1 MLHSGHLAA
10 KSFTGNGLAVAEAH
24 SLGSGFQEIPA
35 ILWLSSLKSVK
46 QALKKDMAIRF
57 GTSGWRAVIAD
68 DFTFAGVRQVT
79 EAICAH
85 FEKSDEPKKP
95 VIIGHDT
102 RFLGERFAAEC
113 AGVVSAHGFRT
124 LLCNQPTP
132 TPTISY
138 AIRSE
143 KAVCGINFTASHN
156 PPEYNGMKL
165 STGDGAPALPEITK
179 HVEGLILERAGVVD
193 SLRAKKAQTSDFETY
208 SPRQAYLDDL
218 KKKIRFNVISKAG
231 GRYAFDPLWGTG
243 RGYLDEALRMH
254 GLEVETIHDWR
265 DVLFGGRSPEPEVT
279 HLTELRE
286 LVVARK
292 CTLGLAT
299 DGDGDRFG
307 VIDANG
313 EFITPN
319 QLIAVLFDYLAESRT
334 WSGGVARSVATSHL
348 VDRVA
353 EARGL
358 PVYETPVGFKFIG
371 ELINEDKIILGG
383 EESAG
388 LSIKG
393 HYPEKD
399 GILACLLAA
408 EAVAARGES
417 LTQQLNKLYERVG
430 RLEAG
435 RIGVRLTEEL
445 MKSLSGKLN
454 QDPMEIGGRAIA
466 RTNRMDGVKFIF
478 GDGSWLLMRPSG
490 TEPLVRI
497 YAESESATDLEVL
510 LEQGRKFL
518 LG

>member
-1 MLHSGHLAA
+1 
-10 KSFTGNGLAVAEAH
+10 
-24 SLGSGFQEIPA
+24 
-35 ILWLSSLKSVK
+35 
-46 QALKKDMAIRF
+46 MAIRF

-85 FEKSDEPKKP
+85 FADSDVSKS
-95 VIIGHDT
+95 VVIGHDT

-132 TPTISY
+132 TPTISH

-143 KAVCGINFTASHN
+143 GAVCGINFTASHN

-165 STGDGAPALPEITK
+165 STSDGAPALPEVTK
-179 HVEGLILERAGVVD
+179 HVEGLIAQGTQGAPQTTK
-193 SLRAKKAQTSDFETY
+193 AKTAAFETY
-208 SPRQAYLDDL
+208 SPRQAYLEDL
-218 KKKIRFNVISKAG
+218 KKKVRFDQIASAG

-254 GLEVETIHDWR
+254 GVEVETIHDWR
-265 DVLFGGRSPEPEVT
+265 DVLFGGRSPEPEAS
-279 HLTELRE
+279 HLSELRE
-286 LVVARK
+286 VVLAKK

-307 VIDANG
+307 VLDANG
-313 EFITPN
+313 DFITPN
-319 QLIAVLFDYLAESRT
+319 QLIALLFDYLAESRDWT
-334 WSGGVARSVATSHL
+334 GGVARSVATSHL

-417 LTQQLNKLYERVG
+417 LTEQLNKLYARVG

-435 RIGVRLTEEL
+435 RIGVRLTDDL

-454 QDPMEIGGRAIA
+454 QDPTEIGGRAIE
-466 RTNRMDGVKFIF
+466 RTNRMDGVKFMF
-478 GDGSWLLMRPSG
+478 ADGSWLLMRPSG

-510 LEQGRKFL
+510 LEQGRKYL